1 MTTSEI
7 DERPEQPGPTEL
19 RDPVVRRELQKA
31 TVWIGLAVL
40 LALAWYLAQPILLIL
55 TAIVFAAMLDGGSRL
70 LGRVLPLGRGWRLTI
85 VIFAVIAFLVWVG
98 MLTGAQLAAQAGE
111 LQATLMKQINALG
124 VWAEARGLTTG
135 LEVADLRDQLMGS
148 IGKLTSA
155 VGTFVGGLT
164 SMVMVFVLAIF
175 IAIDPRLYER
185 GVAWM
190 LPMRERNHFYGTME
204 RMGYNLRRLMA
215 GRLLG
220 MAVEGVGTWILLA
233 VGGVPM
239 AALLGVLTGL
249 LAFIPNIGA
258 IVSGLLIVLVGF
270 SAGTDTGL
278 YAIGVY
284 LAVQMID
291 GYIIVPMV
299 AKRAVDLAPALVLG
313 AQILFGALFGIIGLL
328 LADPIVAM
336 IKVALERE
344 SERGSKSETA
354 ARRQASGPRKL
365 AAGRI
370 AKRAD

>member
-1 MTTSEI
+1 MATSEI

-19 RDPVVRRELQKA
+19 RDPLVRRELQKA
-31 TVWIGLAVL
+31 GVWLGIAAL

-55 TAIVFAAMLDGGSRL
+55 TAIVLAAMLDGGSRL

-98 MLTGAQLAAQAGE
+98 ILTGAQLAAQAGE

-124 VWAEARGLTTG
+124 AWAEARGLTTG

-284 LAVQMID
+284 LAVQLID

-354 ARRQASGPRKL
+354 AKRQASGPRKL

-370 AKRAD
+370 AKRAN

>member
-1 MTTSEI
+1 
-7 DERPEQPGPTEL
+7 
-19 RDPVVRRELQKA
+19 
-31 TVWIGLAVL
+31 
-40 LALAWYLAQPILLIL
+40 
-55 TAIVFAAMLDGGSRL
+55 
-70 LGRVLPLGRGWRLTI
+70 
-85 VIFAVIAFLVWVG
+85 
-98 MLTGAQLAAQAGE
+98 
-111 LQATLMKQINALG
+111 
-124 VWAEARGLTTG
+124 
-135 LEVADLRDQLMGS
+135 
-148 IGKLTSA
+148 
-155 VGTFVGGLT
+155 
-164 SMVMVFVLAIF
+164 MVMVFVLAIF

-190 LPMRERNHFYGTME
+190 LPMRERTHFYGTME
-204 RMGYNLRRLMA
+204 RMGHNLRRLMA

-284 LAVQMID
+284 LVVQMID
-291 GYIIVPMV
+291 GYVIVPMV

-313 AQILFGALFGIIGLL
+313 AQILFGALFGLIGLL

-344 SERGSKSETA
+344 SERGSKSESA
-354 ARRQASGPRKL
+354 AKRASDGPREL
-365 AAGRI
+365 AAERI
-370 AKRAD
+370 AKRST

>member
-1 MTTSEI
+1 MAESGT
-7 DERPEQPGPTEL
+7 DDRREQPGPTEM
-19 RDPVVRRELQKA
+19 RDPLIRREVQKA
-31 TVWIGLAVL
+31 AVWIGLAVL
-40 LALAWYLAQPILLIL
+40 VVMAWYLVQPILLIL
-55 TAIVFAAMLDGGSRL
+55 MAIVLAAMLDGGARL
-70 LGRVLPLGRGWRLTI
+70 LGRIAPIGRGWRLTI
-85 VIFAVIAFLVWVG
+85 VILGVLAFLVWVSI
-98 MLTGAQLAAQAGE
+98 LTGAQLAAQAGE
-111 LQATLMKQINALG
+111 LQATLMKQVNALG
-124 VWAEARGLTTG
+124 AWAEARGLTTG
-135 LEVADLRDQLMGS
+135 LEVADLRDQVMGS
-148 IGKLTSA
+148 IGKVTSA

-190 LPMRERNHFYGTME
+190 LPMRERDHFYGTMD

-233 VGGVPM
+233 LGGVPM

-291 GYIIVPMV
+291 GYVIVPMV

-313 AQILFGALFGIIGLL
+313 AQILFGTLFGIIGLL

-344 SERGSKSETA
+344 SERGSKSDRSA
-354 ARRQASGPRKL
+354 KRAASGQRNL

-370 AKRAD
+370 AKRAG